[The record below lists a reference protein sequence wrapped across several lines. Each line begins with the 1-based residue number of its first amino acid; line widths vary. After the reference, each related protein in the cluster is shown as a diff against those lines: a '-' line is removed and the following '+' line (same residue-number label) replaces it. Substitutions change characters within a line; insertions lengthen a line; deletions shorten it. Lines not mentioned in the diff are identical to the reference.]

1 MSNCIK
7 FFQKTTIAISFI
19 ISSILFNNNNS
30 QAFQHGKNVSGSASL
45 TIGYYFQGYS
55 GSLYKQYKSYSK
67 DGKYNTNF
75 VNHSID
81 IGLSYSFNY
90 KINDK
95 LSLFIG
101 PSFGF
106 SFTANGNNIYELDSE
121 FQIHNLKYTEMITLH
136 AKMGATFKINKYLSL
151 SPYYL
156 LGMNAVELTA
166 QQSGIE
172 NTNISSIKVGM
183 NTGTGI
189 EFVLNNNYIFGIEYK
204 LGYNK
209 MGKVFNNITTISHS
223 MEFKIGLNFS

>member
-101 PSFGF
+101 SSFSF
-106 SFTANGNNIYELDSE
+106 SFTLNGDSIYELDSKKY
-121 FQIHNLKYTEMITLH
+121 IHNIKYGELLILNAH
-136 AKMGATFKINKYLSL
+136 MGISFKLNKYLSL

-156 LGMNAVELTA
+156 IGMNAIKMSKEK
-166 QQSGIE
+166 SNGDNI
-172 NTNISSIKVGM
+172 NISSIKVGM

-189 EFVLNNNYIFGIEYK
+189 ELLLCDKYVFAIEYK
-204 LGYNK
+204 LSYNK
-209 MGKVFNNITTISHS
+209 MGKDFDNIIAIAHS
-223 MEFKIGLNFS
+223 LEAKVGLSFG

>member
-19 ISSILFNNNNS
+19 ISSILFNNDNS

-67 DGKYNTNF
+67 DRKYNTNF

-101 PSFGF
+101 PSFSF
-106 SFTANGNNIYELDSE
+106 SSKKY
-121 FQIHNLKYTEMITLH
+121 IHNIKYGELLILNAH
-136 AKMGATFKINKYLSL
+136 MGISFKLNKYLSL

-156 LGMNAVELTA
+156 IGMNAIKMSKEK
-166 QQSGIE
+166 SNGDNI
-172 NTNISSIKVGM
+172 NISSIKVGM

-189 EFVLNNNYIFGIEYK
+189 ELLLCNQYVFAIEYK
-204 LGYNK
+204 LSYNK
-209 MGKVFNNITTISHS
+209 MGKDFDNIIAIAHS
-223 MEFKIGLNFS
+223 LEAKVGLSFG